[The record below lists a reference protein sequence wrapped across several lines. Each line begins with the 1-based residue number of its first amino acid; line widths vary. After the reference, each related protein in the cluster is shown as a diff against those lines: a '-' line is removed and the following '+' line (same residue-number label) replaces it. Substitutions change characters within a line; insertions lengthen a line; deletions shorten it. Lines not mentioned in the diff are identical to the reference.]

1 MSRTESITFMRKAG
15 NWQKNTSSDELIKG
29 SDI

>member
-1 MSRTESITFMRKAG
+1 MSRTESKTFMRKAG